1 MSNPTRFLSGVATTP
16 ASQPLGNYPF
26 PDPFHTGGTAGL
38 DVVTY
43 FNDYFDTGTT
53 TNYTIAGAGA
63 ALALGVG
70 SAGVGGTLVFTPGS
84 ATASAV
90 TRAATAFQFIK
101 GNKFW
106 FIQRISASA
115 VAGVMSMF
123 FGLNTANAA
132 ITADGIYFRKA
143 ASQLNLD
150 LISVINGTTTVLA
163 AAITTTVAATYL
175 DVAFYYD
182 GTDLIVYV
190 NDSTV
195 AHISNVTVGATNAF
209 TLTNAYISPVIQI
222 TPVGT
227 ENLNT
232 DYVLVAQ
239 EITR

>member
-1 MSNPTRFLSGVATTP
+1 MSAPTRLLSGLATVP

-26 PDPFHTGGTAGL
+26 PDPFHTGGTTGL

-43 FNDYFDTGTT
+43 MNDYFDTGTT
-53 TNYTIAGAGA
+53 ANYSLSGTGAV
-63 ALALGVG
+63 ALGVG
-70 SAGVGGTLVFTPGS
+70 AAGINGTVVLTPAS

-90 TRAATAFQFIK
+90 TRAATAWQFVA
-101 GNKFW
+101 NRKFW
-106 FIQRISASA
+106 FLQRIAPSA
-115 VAGVMSMF
+115 VTGVMSMF

-150 LISVINGTTTVLA
+150 LVSVINGTTTVLA
-163 AAITTTVAATYL
+163 AAITTVAAGTYV
-175 DVAFYYD
+175 DVGFYYD
-182 GTDLIVYV
+182 GTDLQVFV
-190 NDSTV
+190 SDAVV
-195 AHISNVTVGATNAF
+195 ARISGVTIGATNAF
-209 TLTNAYISPVIQI
+209 TLTNAYLSPVYQI

-239 EITR
+239 ESSR